1 MNPECDVAA
10 IANVVVRQRH
20 RGAVLLGVSHLLVLI
35 RHKGLQST
43 SKAVSSDVT
52 HEDLGQVWVLQC

>member
-10 IANVVVRQRH
+10 VADVVVRQRH
-20 RGAVLLGVSHLLVLI
+20 RGAVLLGVSHFLVLI

-52 HEDLGQVWVLQC
+52 HEDL